1 MLLADKNDPS
11 RQYSSRQQGIAY
23 NSQGI
28 ECGNGINI
36 SRLRLAIKGTII
48 NHAAGYRYTGCV
60 FVSY

>member
-1 MLLADKNDPS
+1 MRLADKNDS
-11 RQYSSRQQGIAY
+11 KRQPCGKQQGIAY

-36 SRLRLAIKGTII
+36 SRLRLAIKGAII
-48 NHAAGYRYTGCV
+48 NHAAGCRYAGCV